1 MNKLTNYKTEKIF
14 ERLLTNKSKENYW
27 KYISELR
34 KRKTDEIFKKS
45 VLLTKSESAK
55 ERMIGTDVLAQ
66 FGFPRRHK
74 KEIINLFFQLLKS
87 ESDKKVISSILYGI
101 GHNNEKLTNRQVEFL
116 CSFRT
121 HKSVYVKHSLVSA
134 LSTIEKDKAIDTLI
148 KLSNDTDPDI
158 RDGATFGIGSQVKT
172 DHKKIRTALWDRISD
187 NDQGTRFEAISGLAR
202 RKDHRIK
209 EILKTE
215 LENLDEY
222 GSLILESIEYLNDKS
237 FVPILEKKIQEN
249 KQSKTVN
256 QNWLLNTLDKL
267 NAKEKPTHTNL

>member
-45 VLLTKSESAK
+45 ILLTKSESAK

-87 ESDKKVISSILYGI
+87 ESYKKVISSIFYGI

-116 CSFRT
+116 CSFCT

-134 LSTIEKDKAIDTLI
+134 LSSIEKDKAIDTLI
-148 KLSNDTDPDI
+148 KLSNDRDPDI
-158 RDGATFGIGSQVKT
+158 RDGATFGIGSQVKI
-172 DHKKIRTALWDRISD
+172 DHKKIRSALWDRISD

-215 LENLDEY
+215 LEKLDEY

-249 KQSKTVN
+249 KQSKRVN

-267 NAKEKPTHTNL
+267 NRKEKPTHSNL